1 MFPAKCIVNSELKFL
16 FTRIQSALLDQNFSI
31 FLLYLKNL
39 SMLIRVEKIILSR
52 NELIVYAL
60 CKIDSFFV
68 TSNLFKRR
76 VESVETN
83 DIEMSTNN
91 NE

>member
-39 SMLIRVEKIILSR
+39 SIVIRVEKIILSR

>member
-31 FLLYLKNL
+31 FLLHLKNL

>member
-39 SMLIRVEKIILSR
+39 SMLIRDEKIILSR

>member
-83 DIEMSTNN
+83 HIEMSTNN